1 MRPTTGLVTHRIAE
15 HPLTL
20 TGHDH
25 FRSNRK
31 VAAHIQNV
39 ETTQMTNSAID
50 SRANENSQT
59 TTEETKREI
68 DPGKAAATFLE
79 EFGQLSEA
87 ARIAEQTRDSSW
99 KSANKRYETLR
110 SEIAAQLL
118 EAESRDHREFE
129 TQLETLARS
138 VQEKLDRLT
147 RSRDEAI
154 RKTEESLSHLMMEET
169 KKRDEIVWHAAA
181 SADSAGGSLE
191 SQFVQMQ
198 RRLRESDSRLGTLI
212 ETWTKDGL
220 RQPEVE
226 EEEDL
231 ASEVETWESVPL
243 IGEDPPKPDPEPL
256 ETAIQELEH
265 ADRRLKTSW
274 PHRVLSWKTLPLF
287 AILGGAIGYAL
298 ESNLWIPMGVF
309 TAAGIVGVVL
319 QNRRFGRHLE
329 HSEAKWRDCRVKLES
344 LRNAMEFWYGESK
357 KSIERKLKEARES
370 ATSQAENAILQAQ
383 EKAAAEMAKT
393 ASAYESSVATL
404 KSKADH
410 QKASLESDHKS
421 RLLTLQ
427 AQAQERTAAGRLA
440 HEGRL
445 EEIDRQFR
453 QELDE
458 IRKRRT
464 LAAQRTDTVLQRWK
478 NWRDRYA
485 PDWNART
492 DWLSD
497 DGFAGALLLG
507 LVRIPEEKTPILLKS
522 EADEHSILPD
532 LSEIPAVWQV
542 PGPKS
547 TLWIQ
552 APPGRRSAANSL
564 LQTLALR
571 ALTAFPPGQSKFTLI
586 DPVGLGQ
593 SFSGLLHLADFE
605 PSLVNQRPWSEAR
618 DIEARL
624 AELTMHLEFV
634 VQNYLR
640 NQYETIEDYNRDAG
654 EVAEPYRFLVIADWP
669 AAITEE
675 SARRLRRL
683 IEAGGRC
690 GIYVILGHDLS
701 MPGPIDPMA
710 PDLRGRIERLIWS
723 TDKNRWSWPAHP
735 LDSHI
740 IQWQEP
746 PDPNTMTTI
755 VRTIGAAARKA
766 MRVEVPFSVVA
777 PPEGEIWN
785 ASTSHGIEIPLGRA
799 GARQLQSLRLGEGTS
814 QHMLLAGR
822 TGSGKSTLLHAI
834 ATNAAL
840 RFSPAELELYLVD
853 FKKGV
858 EFKNYATRDL
868 PHAQVVGVESER
880 EFGLSVLER
889 LDRELTI
896 RGEKFRQA
904 GVQDLAGFRVARSGE
919 HMPRILLIIDEF
931 QELFN
936 EDDRIAGDAAT
947 LLDRLVRQGRAFG
960 LHVVLGSQSMAGAYA
975 IARSTIGQMGVRI
988 ALQCNEN
995 DSRLILSEDN
1005 PAARMLSRPGEA
1017 IYNDANGLPEGN
1029 HLFQAV
1035 WISDHDREVQL
1046 GKIRQVAE
1054 ARGWRRSRPMV
1065 VFEGNAPGDLK
1076 KNAAISAALSPAEA
1090 RATQPKDGVP
1100 AFWPGET
1107 VTISDPP
1114 AIRFERQPAA
1124 NLLVVGR
1131 QSQEIRAMLSAAV
1144 LGILATEP
1152 GAEILIVEAPVAGET
1167 GLRSACAGMSPNLE
1181 FIDPPALKGRLIELH
1196 GKLHRRQDDPASATN
1211 PIFFFVNDLARLRD
1225 LRKSDDDY
1233 GFGGF
1238 GSGED
1243 AAPSPTKILGELL
1256 RDGPVVGIHT
1266 ILWTDGSI
1274 SLGHSTDRSALN
1286 EFGTIVIFQTTA
1298 AESTHFLDHVAA
1310 SRLDRTQALLVRP
1323 AENEQIKIRPYA
1335 VIEPELW
1342 KSWSGTIRGLIERN
1356 GESIEHRST
1365 SGLKNESPVPRLP
1378 ES

>member
-1 MRPTTGLVTHRIAE
+1 
-15 HPLTL
+15 
-20 TGHDH
+20 
-25 FRSNRK
+25 
-31 VAAHIQNV
+31 
-39 ETTQMTNSAID
+39 MTNSTID
-50 SRANENSQT
+50 SAANEDSQT
-59 TTEETKREI
+59 SPVDTNRDV
-68 DPGKAAATFLE
+68 DPGKAVAGFLE
-79 EFGQLSEA
+79 ESGQLAESL
-87 ARIAEQTRDSSW
+87 RIAEQSRDTGG
-99 KSANKRYETLR
+99 KSAAKKYETLR
-110 SEIAAQLL
+110 VAIAAELL
-118 EAESRDHREFE
+118 EAESRDRRDYE
-129 TQLETLARS
+129 TQLESLKRTEQQKLEQWKNSHDTAVRKFKETLS
-138 VQEKLDRLT
+138 T
-147 RSRDEAI
+147 
-154 RKTEESLSHLMMEET
+154 LMMEES
-169 KKRDEIVWHAAA
+169 KKRDEIVWHAAT
-181 SADSAGGSLE
+181 SADSANGSLE
-191 SQFVQMQ
+191 SQFLQLQ
-198 RRLRESDSRLGTLI
+198 RRVREADSRLRTLI
-212 ETWTKDGL
+212 DTWVQDGL
-220 RQPEVE
+220 IRQETDDGAE
-226 EEEDL
+226 ELE
-231 ASEVETWESVPL
+231 SEVETWESVPL
-243 IGEDPPKPDPEPL
+243 IGEDPPKPTAEAIEIAIEQL
-256 ETAIQELEH
+256 ES
-265 ADRRLKTSW
+265 ADRKRKRSW
-274 PHRVLSWKTLPLF
+274 LHRVLSWKMVPLF
-287 AILGGAIGYAL
+287 SLLGRTIVYFL
-298 ESNLWIPMGVF
+298 ETNLTIAVGGF
-309 TAAGIVGVVL
+309 TALGIVGVVFE
-319 QNRRFGRHLE
+319 NRRFAQYLQE
-329 HSEAKWRDCRVKLES
+329 SETRWQECRVQLES
-344 LRNAMEFWYGESK
+344 LRNATAFWYGESK
-357 KSIERKLKEARES
+357 KGIDRKLAETRET
-370 ATSQAENAILQAQ
+370 ATTNAEKAILLAQ
-383 EKAAAEMAKT
+383 EKAATEVAKT
-393 ASAYESSVATL
+393 TSAFETSVAS
-404 KSKADH
+404 SKEILNRQSA
-410 QKASLESDHKS
+410 KLESEHKQ
-421 RLLTLQ
+421 RLATLQ
-427 AQAQERTAAGRLA
+427 TQARERMESGRLA

-445 EEIDRQFR
+445 EEIERQFR
-453 QELDE
+453 HDLEG

-464 LAAQRTDTVLQRWK
+464 LVSHRTAEVLNTWK
-478 NWRDRYA
+478 IWRERYA
-485 PDWNART
+485 SDWKPADDT
-492 DWLSD
+492 LSKNEV
-497 DGFAGALLLG
+497 AGALLLG
-507 LVRIPEEKTPILLKS
+507 LIRIPAENSPIPFEP
-522 EADEHSILPD
+522 EADDRSIQPD
-532 LSEIPAVWQV
+532 LSEIPAIWRV
-542 PGPKS
+542 PGPRS

-624 AELTMHLEFV
+624 AELTMHMEFV

-654 EVAEPYRFLVIADWP
+654 EVAEPYKFLVIADWP
-669 AAITEE
+669 VAMTDE

-701 MPGPIDPMA
+701 MPGPIDPTA
-710 PDLRGRIERLIWS
+710 VDLRGKIERLIWS
-723 TDKNRWSWPAHP
+723 SDKNRWSWPAHP
-735 LDSHI
+735 LDSHQ
-740 IQWQEP
+740 IQWQELP
-746 PDPNTMTTI
+746 APNMMTSI
-755 VRTIGAAARKA
+755 VRTIGAAAKKS

-777 PPEGEIWN
+777 PPEAEIWN
-785 ASTSHGIEIPLGRA
+785 ASTAHGIDIPLGRA

-896 RGEKFRQA
+896 RGEKYRHA
-904 GVQDLAGFRVARSGE
+904 GVQDVAGYRLARPGE

-936 EDDRIAGDAAT
+936 DDDRIAGDSAT

-1035 WISDHDREVQL
+1035 WISDHDREVHL
-1046 GKIRQVAE
+1046 GRIRQVAE

-1065 VFEGNAPGDLK
+1065 VFEGNAPGDLR
-1076 KNAAISAALSPAEA
+1076 KNAAMTTALSVIDGPGSSSNE
-1090 RATQPKDGVP
+1090 GVP

-1114 AIRFERQPAA
+1114 AIRFDRQPAG

-1131 QSQEIRAMLSAAV
+1131 QSQEVRAMLSAAV
-1144 LGILATEP
+1144 LGILVTDP
-1152 GAEILIVEAPVAGET
+1152 GAGIVIVEAPVVGET
-1167 GLRSACAGMSPNLE
+1167 GLKSACAGLSPNLE
-1181 FIDPPALKGRLIELH
+1181 CIDPPALKDRLIALRKQLH
-1196 GKLHRRQDDPASATN
+1196 QRQDDPASARQ
-1211 PIFFFVNDLARLRD
+1211 PVFLLVNDLALLRD
-1225 LRKSDDDY
+1225 LRKSEDDF

-1238 GSGED
+1238 GSSENGV
-1243 AAPSPTKILGELL
+1243 PSPTKILGELL

-1274 SLGHSTDRSALN
+1274 TLGHSTDRSALN

-1310 SRLDRTQALLVRP
+1310 SRIDRTQALLVRP
-1323 AENEQIKIRPYA
+1323 AENELIKIRPYA
-1335 VIEPELW
+1335 MIDPVLW
-1342 KSWSGTIRGLIERN
+1342 KTWSRTIRGRVEADGDSVEGR
-1356 GESIEHRST
+1356 GHSGQSIDT
-1365 SGLKNESPVPRLP
+1365 PVPQLP